1 MKVYDLVVCG
11 SGPSG
16 VAAALAAAR
25 HGLKVV
31 IIDDDEEIG
40 GAPVDCYI
48 QSFCGLPYTAIHRE
62 IREKMREFNP
72 EVKENVGF
80 RRATYILTIRSLLA
94 EAGVE
99 IITGRFINRV
109 KVENKKITAIAA
121 DDFEIKAK
129 MYIDAT
135 GNGDISVLAGCEG
148 RYGRESYEEY
158 KEAFAP
164 DRADRRVQ
172 MCTQMFMLKRCADN
186 DTVPNFARYNK
197 DEFLIWGPTAEC
209 PDTSN
214 PLEVNKTR
222 EMLISQMPKLAKEWL
237 EKGFFIT
244 DIAPKLGVRESRR
257 IKGKYTLKYS
267 DVIER
272 RRFEDSITIAR
283 YLIDPW
289 EPEGNPL
296 HSKKTAES
304 CRVPYYEIPY
314 RCLISDECENLL
326 FCGRCISTTHVV
338 NASVRV
344 MPICYM
350 TGQAAGTAA
359 ALTYESGNCHK
370 VDIKALQSDLRNQ
383 GMFVTLDDEPQSE
396 N

>member
-1 MKVYDLVVCG
+1 MNINIPEKYRDGLMIYEKLDAAYKKEGKEIPFKVPYLIPAPNSHFGNVQFTHMYGYDPLSEKEKTEATIEG
-11 SGPSG
+11 RRQMLE
-16 VAAALAAAR
+16 AFEL
-25 HGLKVV
+25 LKKH
-31 IIDDDEEIG
+31 DEDFASLELIAS
-40 GAPVDCYI
+40 APV
-48 QSFCGLPYTAIHRE
+48 
-62 IREKMREFNP
+62 
-72 EVKENVGF
+72 
-80 RRATYILTIRSLLA
+80 
-94 EAGVE
+94 
-99 IITGRFINRV
+99 
-109 KVENKKITAIAA
+109 
-121 DDFEIKAK
+121 
-129 MYIDAT
+129 
-135 GNGDISVLAGCEG
+135 
-148 RYGRESYEEY
+148 
-158 KEAFAP
+158 
-164 DRADRRVQ
+164 
-172 MCTQMFMLKRCADN
+172 
-186 DTVPNFARYNK
+186 
-197 DEFLIWGPTAEC
+197 
-209 PDTSN
+209 
-214 PLEVNKTR
+214 
-222 EMLISQMPKLAKEWL
+222 
-237 EKGFFIT
+237 
-244 DIAPKLGVRESRR
+244 LGVRESRR

-383 GMFVTLDDEPQSE
+383 GMFVTLDDEPQSD